1 MGKEGHCLIFPFTD
15 VRLGYRLKSKTIIS
29 VLQSEL
35 GYKYLDLHAGIV
47 CRQLTISEGWGYK
60 YEVSHQP
67 IGGILKHVDNV
78 KKWK

>member
-35 GYKYLDLHAGIV
+35 GYKY
-47 CRQLTISEGWGYK
+47 
-60 YEVSHQP
+60 
-67 IGGILKHVDNV
+67 
-78 KKWK
+78 